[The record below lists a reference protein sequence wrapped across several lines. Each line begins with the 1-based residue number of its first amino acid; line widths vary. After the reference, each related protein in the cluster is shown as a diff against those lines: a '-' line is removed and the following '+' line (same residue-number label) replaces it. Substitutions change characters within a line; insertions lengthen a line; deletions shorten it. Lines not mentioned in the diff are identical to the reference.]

1 MKTKIKVDEIIDME
15 HINTSISIKLG
26 NTKDSLEFVK
36 QIQPFIRERMPLRI
50 SVQKRLVGSADVLI
64 EMGMNSNYK
73 YGRQILIR
81 DAFNIGYNGAGAR
94 GLMTFFEIFG
104 ADSSELRPLVLQS
117 NEQLENK
124 RLVVEIL

>member
-81 DAFNIGYNGAGAR
+81 DAFNIG
-94 GLMTFFEIFG
+94 
-104 ADSSELRPLVLQS
+104 
-117 NEQLENK
+117 
-124 RLVVEIL
+124 